1 MPAVADPTSPPA
13 SRLRQ
18 PKWTDTRLV
27 AGVLMVLVAVVAGA
41 AVISGADKSVRVW
54 AVRRDLA
61 AGTTVEKGDVV
72 PRRVRLYGA
81 DLDRY
86 IDVRRGDPSGR
97 VLLRDLGAGDLLPQ
111 SALGDPVRT
120 AKRVI
125 GLPLSRAHALDG
137 DVQKGQLVDVIAT
150 RGKSG
155 SAAVTY
161 AVLRR
166 VLVVRVSKPSGG
178 FGAGKNDL
186 VVMVEV
192 DPAQAL
198 AVAAALETA
207 DLDLILVR
215 PGTDGPGDVGGGS
228 VTSGTA
234 TSGTATSGSGAGAG
248 AGPRATASARPAP

>member
-1 MPAVADPTSPPA
+1 
-13 SRLRQ
+13 
-18 PKWTDTRLV
+18 
-27 AGVLMVLVAVVAGA
+27 MVLVAVVAGA
-41 AVISGADKSVRVW
+41 AVISGADRSVRVW

-61 AGTTVEKGDVV
+61 AGTTVEGGDLVA
-72 PRRVRLYGA
+72 RRVRLYGS
-81 DLDRY
+81 DLGRY
-86 IDVRRGDPSGR
+86 VDVRRGDPAGR
-97 VLLRDLGAGDLLPQ
+97 LLLRDLGAGDLLPK
-111 SALGDPVRT
+111 SALGEPART

-137 DVQKGQLVDVIAT
+137 DVQRGDLVDVIAT

-155 SAAVTY
+155 SAPVTY

-198 AVAAALETA
+198 GVAAALETA
-207 DLDLILVR
+207 DLDLILVQS
-215 PGTDGPGDVGGGS
+215 GVDGPGDVGAGS
-228 VTSGTA
+228 VTSGTVP
-234 TSGTATSGSGAGAG
+234 SGTV
-248 AGPRATASARPAP
+248 PRASATPARPAP